1 MDERK
6 TESWF
11 TARTL
16 STNFIG
22 YNVLI
27 LIKRK
32 EEKRWN

>member
-16 STNFIG
+16 STSFTGN
-22 YNVLI
+22 NVLI